1 MEKMIILQGI
11 TVDDLLEHIDT
22 IVEKRLNEK
31 IEQLNPKKGYKF
43 LSRKEVSEILKVSL
57 VTLSDW
63 SKRGVINSY
72 RIGSRIRFKSDEVE
86 EALIKRKFRS

>member
-11 TVDDLLEHIDT
+11 TLDGLLEHINT

-43 LSRKEVSEILKVSL
+43 LSRKEVSQILKVSL
-57 VTLSDW
+57 VTVSDW
-63 SKRGVINSY
+63 SKRGIINSY
-72 RIGSRIRFKSDEVE
+72 RIGTRVRYKSDEIE

>member
-11 TVDDLLEHIDT
+11 TVDEFLGHIDA

-43 LSRKEVSEILKVSL
+43 LSRKEVSQILKVSL
-57 VTLSDW
+57 VTISDW
-63 SKRGVINSY
+63 SKRGLINSY
-72 RIGSRIRFKSDEVE
+72 RIGTRVRYKSDEVE

>member
-11 TVDDLLEHIDT
+11 TLDGLLEHIDT

-43 LSRKEVSEILKVSL
+43 LSRKEVSQILKVSL
-57 VTLSDW
+57 VTISDW
-63 SKRGVINSY
+63 SKRGIINSY
-72 RIGSRIRFKSDEVE
+72 RIGTRVRYKSDEIE

>member
-1 MEKMIILQGI
+1 MEKMIILQGV
-11 TVDDLLEHIDT
+11 TVDGLLEHIDA

-43 LSRKEVSEILKVSL
+43 LSRKEVSQILKVSL
-57 VTLSDW
+57 VTISDW
-63 SKRGVINSY
+63 SKRGIINSY
-72 RIGSRIRFKSDEVE
+72 RIGTRVRYKSDEIE